1 VKRALLI
8 AALGCAGCNLV
19 RGPVKDGE
27 CRANLRTILSGEL
40 ALYSEQQRYSPHPG
54 EVGFAP
60 VPGNRYLYLF
70 AQDGGVTR
78 RDEKP
83 SPPLRESVGIG
94 PDTRARGVTEEWLR
108 ERFPSELL
116 PTLGVQGACPACE
129 VVIGCAGNIDED
141 DTVDVWT
148 ISSADRVLGGAT
160 VSRGT
165 PYRHVNDRER

>member
-1 VKRALLI
+1 
-8 AALGCAGCNLV
+8 
-19 RGPVKDGE
+19 
-27 CRANLRTILSGEL
+27 
-40 ALYSEQQRYSPHPG
+40 
-54 EVGFAP
+54 
-60 VPGNRYLYLF
+60 
-70 AQDGGVTR
+70 
-78 RDEKP
+78 
-83 SPPLRESVGIG
+83 VGIG

-108 ERFPSELL
+108 TRFPPELL
-116 PTLGVQGACPACE
+116 PTLGVQGTCPACE